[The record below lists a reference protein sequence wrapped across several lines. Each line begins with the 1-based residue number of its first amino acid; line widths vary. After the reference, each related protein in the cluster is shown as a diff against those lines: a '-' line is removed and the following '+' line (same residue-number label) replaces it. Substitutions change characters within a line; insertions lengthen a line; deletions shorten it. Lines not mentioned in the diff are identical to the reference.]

1 MRLPDDPDLLTPELR
16 LQEVAAILAR
26 GVLRLRVRAA
36 LACNQPGQLDPEN
49 TAENPPGSA

>member
-36 LACNQPGQLDPEN
+36 LACNQPG
-49 TAENPPGSA
+49 